1 MGLDGKPPSARPRDS
16 ATAITARPADRCQV
30 KGCGRLFVD
39 GGCFYHPPGWSEI
52 EAAKAAYRE
61 FIAKH
66 AALDDAGRAAFGA
79 WAEGL
84 EMVG

>member
-1 MGLDGKPPSARPRDS
+1 MALDGKPRPERPRDS
-16 ATAITARPADRCQV
+16 ETAITARPADRCQV
-30 KGCGRLFVD
+30 CKRPMVD

-61 FIAKH
+61 WMARH

-84 EMVG
+84 ETLG